1 MRRLAV
7 ISSIRVNRAAILV
20 GDVHMTS
27 KRPERDFEGAG
38 VNISLAIAGV
48 VAAGLGLVTMNTAF
62 RPLPQPGVP
71 VVISHSVAA
80 PTPATW
86 RHAPDA
92 RPAAH
97 HVSVR
102 TVDDEEAIAPV
113 RHHLHP
119 AVAAASGE
127 LAPAPAPPPEIV
139 AAKAAASVPAPKP
152 PVQTL
157 AKADLPA
164 EKLCK
169 APTPQVLSAKA
180 LQPAMILRY
189 DSRFK
194 APTPDIQ
201 PQRPVTEDEQRRLK
215 LSALLGRVLEN

>member
-1 MRRLAV
+1 
-7 ISSIRVNRAAILV
+7 
-20 GDVHMTS
+20 MTS

-48 VAAGLGLVTMNTAF
+48 VAAGLGLVTMHTAF
-62 RPLPQPGVP
+62 RPLPKIGVP
-71 VVISHSVAA
+71 VVISHSIPA
-80 PTPATW
+80 PTPAAW
-86 RHAPDA
+86 RHFQDA
-92 RPAAH
+92 KPVARR
-97 HVSVR
+97 VSAR
-102 TVDDEEAIAPV
+102 IADDEEAIAPLRRRGHPVAV
-113 RHHLHP
+113 RPHVEP
-119 AVAAASGE
+119 APSAEAAAE
-127 LAPAPAPPPEIV
+127 VVPAKSATPA
-139 AAKAAASVPAPKP
+139 PAPKP
-152 PVQTL
+152 PVQIL
-157 AKADLPA
+157 AKADVSA

-194 APTPDIQ
+194 TPPPDIQ

>member
-1 MRRLAV
+1 M
-7 ISSIRVNRAAILV
+7 
-20 GDVHMTS
+20 GDVHLTS

-80 PTPATW
+80 TTPAAW

-92 RPAAH
+92 RPAAR

-102 TVDDEEAIAPV
+102 TADDEEAIAPLR
-113 RHHLHP
+113 RHGRP
-119 AVAAASGE
+119 AVAA
-127 LAPAPAPPPEIV
+127 PAPVEPAPTAAPPSEVVP
-139 AAKAAASVPAPKP
+139 AKAAATAPAPKP
-152 PVQTL
+152 LIQTL
-157 AKADLPA
+157 AKADVPA

-194 APTPDIQ
+194 APAPDIA